1 MICLKK
7 SRVLCIKILTKSKH
21 GIYLTYGL
29 FGCYYLFMLKKL
41 FAVALLFISIS
52 VLSGMA
58 DITSQNK
65 SGVIYLY
72 MPNCKAFVQFSGNYS
87 ALERKYK
94 NKYSFQ
100 KINVMLPKGQEYMN
114 KYGLNAVPC
123 LIVINGKT
131 NKTGIM
137 DYNCMFNMSC
147 LEKEFI
153 NFIN

>member
-1 MICLKK
+1 M
-7 SRVLCIKILTKSKH
+7 
-21 GIYLTYGL
+21 TYGL

-41 FAVALLFISIS
+41 LLAALLFISIS
-52 VLSGMA
+52 LLAGMA

-72 MPNCKAFVQFSGNYS
+72 MPNCKACVQFNGNYS
-87 ALERKYK
+87 VLERKYK

-100 KINVMLPKGQEYMN
+100 KINVMLPRGREYMD
-114 KYGLNAVPC
+114 KYKLNAVPS
-123 LIVINGKT
+123 LIVLNGRT
-131 NKTGIM
+131 NQAGIM
-137 DYNCMFNMSC
+137 DYDCMFNMSC